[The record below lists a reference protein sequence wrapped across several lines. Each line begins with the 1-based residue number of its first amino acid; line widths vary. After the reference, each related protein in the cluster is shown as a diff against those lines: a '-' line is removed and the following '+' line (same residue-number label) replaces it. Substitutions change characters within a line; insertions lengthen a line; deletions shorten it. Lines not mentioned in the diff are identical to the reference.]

1 MVNSED
7 HMATRHYSELG
18 IMTIMPSS
26 AFSSYSRSENPHKM
40 VSD

>member
-18 IMTIMPSS
+18 IMTNIVD
-26 AFSSYSRSENPHKM
+26 ARGGVLAAQDFALLQ
-40 VSD
+40 